1 MLLLPVAKFL
11 IQNIMIIMP
20 NVKELISTMP
30 NHPSEKGVG
39 LITRAYEVAEK
50 AHEGHKRY
58 SGEPHFVHVYETA
71 KKLAELGMGP
81 TTISAGL
88 LHDSVEDTDL
98 TAEEIEK
105 EFGREILFLV
115 EGVTKLGHLKYR
127 GAERHT
133 ESLRKL
139 FVATSQDVRVLIIK
153 LADRLH
159 NIKTLEFVPK
169 PEKRDRIA
177 KETLEIYVP
186 LAYRLGVR
194 ALHREMEDYAFK
206 HAYPEEYEKASKLLK
221 SYKHE
226 TTDRLDKIH
235 KSIKK
240 AFAKEGLTDIRTY
253 SRIKGLYSL
262 HKKLLRKGD
271 IEKIYD
277 IAALRVIVPTVGDC
291 YTALG
296 IIHSHWRPLP
306 DRIRDYI
313 AFPKPNGYQS
323 LHTTI
328 FTGDGG
334 IVEVQIRSKQMH
346 REAEYGIASHLSYK
360 EGFKKKTV
368 NPNLLWIRQLLPKRN
383 SIDSHS
389 DGAVSVEIDIPDWL
403 KKLGEE
409 QREAAEPHDFI
420 KRLKADFFE
429 RRIFVFTPKGDVID
443 LPVGSS
449 PIDFAY
455 AVHSEIGDHVSG
467 SKVNGKMVSLDTV
480 LVNGDIVQIE
490 TKKTNKPT
498 QKWLEFAKTSLAR
511 RHIRQVL
518 QKKD

>member
-1 MLLLPVAKFL
+1 MT
-11 IQNIMIIMP
+11 IMQ
-20 NVKELISTMP
+20 NVKDIISAMPKSPSDEGRKLI
-30 NHPSEKGVG
+30 EKAFA
-39 LITRAYEVAEK
+39 IAEK
-50 AHEGHKRY
+50 YHEGHKRY
-58 SGEPHFVHVYETA
+58 SGEPHLNHVCETA
-71 KKLAELGMGP
+71 KNLAELGMGP
-81 TTISAGL
+81 TTIAAGL
-88 LHDSVEDTDL
+88 LHDSIEDTEL
-98 TAEEIEK
+98 TEKDIEK
-105 EFGREILFLV
+105 EFGKEILFLV
-115 EGVTKLGHLKYR
+115 QGVTKLGHLKYR

-159 NIKTLEFVPK
+159 NIKTLEYIPK
-169 PEKRDRIA
+169 QEKRDRIA

-194 ALHREMEDYAFK
+194 ALHREMEDNAFK
-206 HAYPEEYEKASKLLK
+206 HAYPKEYDKVEKLLNK
-221 SYKHE
+221 YQPEAIK
-226 TTDRLDKIH
+226 RLNKIH

-240 AFAKEGLTDIRTY
+240 AFAKEKLIDIKTY

-277 IAALRVIVPTVGDC
+277 IAALRVIVPNVSDC

-306 DRIRDYI
+306 NRIRDYI

-334 IVEVQIRSKQMH
+334 IVEVQIRSEQMH
-346 REAEYGIASHLSYK
+346 KEAEYGIASHLSYK
-360 EGFKKKTV
+360 EGFKRKTI
-368 NPNLLWIRQLLPKRN
+368 NPNLLWITQLLPRTTGSEKE
-383 SIDSHS
+383 SFGVGP
-389 DGAVSVEIDIPDWL
+389 GASEIDIPNWL
-403 KKLGEE
+403 KELGEE
-409 QREAAEPHDFI
+409 QEESMEPTDFI

-443 LPVGSS
+443 LPIDSS

-455 AVHSEIGDHVSG
+455 AVHSEIGHHISG
-467 SKVNGKMVSLDTV
+467 SKVNGKMVSLDTP
-480 LVNGDIVQIE
+480 LQNGDIVEII
-490 TKKTNKPT
+490 TKESSRPT
-498 QKWLEFAKTSLAR
+498 QKWLEFAKTTLAR
-511 RHIRQVL
+511 RHIRSAV
-518 QKKD
+518 QKKT

>member
-1 MLLLPVAKFL
+1 
-11 IQNIMIIMP
+11 MP
-20 NVKELISTMP
+20 NVKDILSTMP
-30 NHPSEKGVG
+30 KAPSDEGRKLIEKAYKVG
-39 LITRAYEVAEK
+39 EK
-50 AHEGHKRY
+50 AHEGHTRF
-58 SGEPHFVHVYETA
+58 SGEPHFIHVFETA

-81 TTISAGL
+81 TTIAAGL
-88 LHDSVEDTDL
+88 LHDSIEDTDL
-98 TAEEIEK
+98 TEKDIEE
-105 EFGREILFLV
+105 EFGPEVLFLV
-115 EGVTKLGHLKYR
+115 QGVTKLGHLKYR

-159 NIKTLEFVPK
+159 NIKTLEHVPRA
-169 PEKRDRIA
+169 EKRDRIA

-206 HAYPEEYEKASKLLK
+206 YAYPEEYEKVNRLLK
-221 SYKHE
+221 KYQPEALTS
-226 TTDRLDKIH
+226 LDKIH
-235 KSIKK
+235 KSIRK
-240 AFAKEGLTDIRTY
+240 AFAKEGLTDIKTY

-277 IAALRVIVPTVGDC
+277 IAALRVIVPTVSDC

-306 DRIRDYI
+306 NRIRDYI

-360 EGFKKKTV
+360 EGFRKRIM
-368 NPNLLWIRQLLPKRN
+368 NPNLLWIRQLLPKN
-383 SIDSHS
+383 LGGESSYSEDPDDSSSEH
-389 DGAVSVEIDIPDWL
+389 DIPAWL
-403 KKLGEE
+403 KELGEE
-409 QREAAEPHDFI
+409 QSEATEPHDFI

-443 LPVGSS
+443 LPIESS
-449 PIDFAY
+449 PVDFAY
-455 AVHSEIGDHVSG
+455 AVHSEIGDHIAG
-467 SKVNGKMVSLDTV
+467 SKVNGKLVSLNTP
-480 LVNGDIVQIE
+480 LRNGDIVEIL
-490 TKKTNKPT
+490 TKESSKPT
-498 QKWLEFAKTSLAR
+498 QKWLEFAKTTLAR
-511 RHIRQVL
+511 RHIRSSV
-518 QKKD
+518 QKES

>member
-1 MLLLPVAKFL
+1 MT
-11 IQNIMIIMP
+11 IMP
-20 NVKELISTMP
+20 NVKEILSIMP
-30 NHPSEKGVG
+30 KSPGDEGQKFIEK
-39 LITRAYEVAEK
+39 AYETAEK

-58 SGEPHFVHVYETA
+58 SGEPHFIHVFETG

-81 TTISAGL
+81 ITIAAGL
-88 LHDSVEDTDL
+88 LHDSIEDTELTEKDL
-98 TAEEIEK
+98 EK
-105 EFGREILFLV
+105 EFGKEILFLV
-115 EGVTKLGHLKYR
+115 QGVTKLGHLKYR

-153 LADRLH
+153 FADRLH
-159 NIKTLEFVPK
+159 NIKTLEHIPK
-169 PEKRDRIA
+169 QEKRDRIA

-206 HAYPEEYEKASKLLK
+206 YAYPKEYEKVQKLLK
-221 SYKHE
+221 AYSRE
-226 TTDRLDKIH
+226 TLRRLDKIH

-240 AFAKEGLTDIRTY
+240 AFAKEGLTKIHTY

-262 HKKLLRKGD
+262 HKKLLRRGD

-277 IAALRVIVPTVGDC
+277 IAALRVIVPNVSDC

-306 DRIRDYI
+306 NRIRDYI

-334 IVEVQIRSKQMH
+334 IVEVQIRDERMH
-346 REAEYGIASHLSYK
+346 REAEFGIASHLSYK
-360 EGFKKKTV
+360 EGPKKLF
-368 NPNLLWIRQLLPKRN
+368 NPNLLWIRQLLPKTFGG
-383 SIDSHS
+383 SDQASVAGADHS
-389 DGAVSVEIDIPDWL
+389 DSKEVDIPSWL
-403 KKLGEE
+403 KELGDEQEE
-409 QREAAEPHDFI
+409 TLLPSDFI
-420 KRLKADFFE
+420 KRLKVDFFE

-443 LPVGSS
+443 LPIDSS

-455 AVHSEIGDHVSG
+455 AVHSEIGHHIAG
-467 SKVNGKMVSLDTV
+467 AKVNGKLSSLDTS
-480 LVNGDIVQIE
+480 LQNGDIVEIV
-490 TKKTNKPT
+490 TKQSSKPT
-498 QKWLEFAKTSLAR
+498 QKWLDLAKTTLAR
-511 RHIRQVL
+511 RHIRSAV
-518 QKKD
+518 QKGV